1 MKDATP
7 QWSPRMLETC
17 GRTPKGVGPV
27 RPCVGETTLRKER
40 KGGLDGYWG

>member
-7 QWSPRMLETC
+7 QWSPRMLVTC

-27 RPCVGETTLRKER
+27 QPYVGEKSMLTGGKER
-40 KGGLDGYWG
+40 QSC